1 MKPTVISLLVAGALI
16 GGALFFANSNS
27 SWDTNQELSQN
38 VSVVG
43 GVQFVDI
50 KAKGGY
56 FPRLTYAQSGIPT
69 ILRIETNNTFDCS
82 SALVI
87 PSLKYRANLEPS
99 GVTEIE
105 LPPQKAGSSQKGL
118 CSMGMYGLEVRFN

>member
-1 MKPTVISLLVAGALI
+1 MSLLVAGVLI

-38 VSVVG
+38 VSVVD